1 MSDFFQNGVI
11 TTLHRLNRNN
21 RVELKQEMIE
31 YCQRRPIALVLPA
44 LYSELESPALPKI
57 VEALK
62 EVPYLTQVV
71 ITMGRTDEGQFRQ
84 AKKFFEV
91 LPQEKVILWN
101 DGPGMGR
108 IYQSLETEFGR
119 FEKGKGLSAWM
130 AYGYV
135 LAARKCQVIALHDC
149 DILSYETEM
158 LTRLCYPIVNHRLNY
173 EFCKGYYSRVT
184 DRLHGRVT
192 RLFVTPLIRSLLQM
206 LGSTPFLT
214 YLDSFRYPLAGEFAM
229 VTDLA
234 WRNRIPSDWGLE
246 VGVLA
251 EIYRNCPLSG
261 ICQADLADNYEHKH
275 QELSAGDD
283 TKGLMKMT
291 ADIAKSLFRTLAG
304 DGVVFSEGFFKS
316 LSTTYVKQAQ
326 DAIKRFQ
333 DDALINSLLFD
344 RHEEAT
350 AMEAFARSIKLA
362 GDQTLEDPL
371 GIPLIPNW
379 SRVISALPDLFD
391 LLLEVVE
398 KDNA

>member
-31 YCQRRPIALVLPA
+31 YCRRRPIALVLPA

-135 LAARKCQVIALHDC
+135 LAARECQVIALHDC